1 MTFKNKL
8 NEYLNNINC
17 SSKELSIKSNVS
29 ESVISRYRNGDRTPK
44 IDSKQL
50 KDIAAAIECII
61 KEKNIEEYLNT
72 NIYAELANTIKE
84 IDTFN
89 YDNFSNNLNE
99 LITTLKIN
107 INEMSKYIK
116 FDSSHISR
124 IKNGKTRPSD
134 PILFAN
140 RICDYITSKY
150 NSLEYY
156 KTLSLLLDKD
166 VNENNF
172 YDLIYNY
179 LTDDTNNNN
188 NKNYIGDFLNNLNNF
203 NLNDYIKAI
212 KFDELK
218 VPNIPFYKAK
228 TKNYYGLEEM
238 KNAEIDFF
246 KATVLTK
253 NNEDIF
259 MCSDM
264 PMEDMA
270 KDIEFG
276 KKWLFGVAMCL
287 KKGLHLNIIHN
298 LDRPFNEMMLG
309 LESWIPIYMTGQIS
323 PYYLKE
329 TKNSIY
335 GHLNYTS
342 GKYILYGECIKD
354 NHDKGKYYLTSDSK
368 EVKYY
373 KEKASYILK
382 KANSLMDI
390 YTEKD
395 KNSFKTF
402 LLNDTSIKTNRK
414 RILSSLPLF
423 TMNDELLNKIL
434 IRNNLSNEEIINIK
448 NYKKDEEN
456 NIKEILKNNIIT
468 DTIYD
473 YSDSFNNNLSLSLE
487 NIFLN
492 KKITYTYEE
501 YIEHLNNT
509 KNYKNKNYHLI
520 INKEETFSNISI
532 TILENNYVIIS
543 KISNPVIHFV
553 IRHPKLVSAISNFK
567 PLIKEN

>member
-1 MTFKNKL
+1 MTFKNRL

-72 NIYAELANTIKE
+72 NILFELSNAIKE
-84 IDTFN
+84 MDTFN
-89 YDNFSNNLNE
+89 YDSFSNNLNE

-107 INEMSKYIK
+107 INEMSKYIM

-134 PILFAN
+134 PIIFAN
-140 RICDYITSKY
+140 RICNYITSKY

-166 VNENNF
+166 VNENNI
-172 YDLIYNY
+172 YDLICNY
-179 LTDDTNNNN
+179 LTNDTNN

-203 NLNDYIKAI
+203 NLNDYIKDI

-276 KKWLFGVAMCL
+276 KKWMFGVAMCL

-354 NHDKGKYYLTSDSK
+354 NHDKGKYYLTSDNK

-434 IRNNLSNEEIINIK
+434 IRNNLSNEEIVNIK

-473 YSDSFNNNLSLSLE
+473 YSDSFNDNLSLSLE

-492 KKITYTYEE
+492 RKITYTYKE

-520 INKEETFSNISI
+520 TTKEETFSNISI
-532 TILENNYVIIS
+532 TILENDYVIIS

-553 IRHPKLVSAISNFK
+553 IKHPKLVSAISNFK
-567 PLIKEN
+567 PLIKEK

>member
-1 MTFKNKL
+1 MTFKNRL

-50 KDIAAAIECII
+50 KDISAAIERII

-72 NIYAELANTIKE
+72 DIYFELSNTIKE

-124 IKNGKTRPSD
+124 IKNGKTKPSD
-134 PILFAN
+134 PIIFAN

-179 LTDDTNNNN
+179 LTNDTNSN

-246 KATVLTK
+246 KATVLAK

-276 KKWLFGVAMCL
+276 KKWMFGVAMCL

-354 NHDKGKYYLTSDSK
+354 HHDKGKYYLTSDNK

-414 RILSSLPLF
+414 RILNSLPLF

-434 IRNNLSNEEIINIK
+434 IRNNLSNEEIVNIK

-473 YSDSFNNNLSLSLE
+473 YSDSFNDNLSLSLE

-492 KKITYTYEE
+492 RKITYTYKE

-520 INKEETFSNISI
+520 TTKEETFSNISI
-532 TILENNYVIIS
+532 TILENDYVIIS

-553 IRHPKLVSAISNFK
+553 IKHPKLVSAISNFK

>member
-1 MTFKNKL
+1 MTFKNRL

-72 NIYAELANTIKE
+72 NILFELSNAIKE
-84 IDTFN
+84 MDTFN
-89 YDNFSNNLNE
+89 YDSFSNNLNE

-107 INEMSKYIK
+107 INEMSKYIM

-140 RICDYITSKY
+140 RICNYITSKY

-166 VNENNF
+166 VNENNI
-172 YDLIYNY
+172 YDLICNY
-179 LTDDTNNNN
+179 LTNDTNN

-203 NLNDYIKAI
+203 NLNDYIKDI

-276 KKWLFGVAMCL
+276 KKWMFGVAMCL

-354 NHDKGKYYLTSDSK
+354 NHDKGKYYLTSDNK

-434 IRNNLSNEEIINIK
+434 IRNSLSNEEIVNIK
-448 NYKKDEEN
+448 K
-456 NIKEILKNNIIT
+456 
-468 DTIYD
+468 
-473 YSDSFNNNLSLSLE
+473 
-487 NIFLN
+487 
-492 KKITYTYEE
+492 
-501 YIEHLNNT
+501 
-509 KNYKNKNYHLI
+509 
-520 INKEETFSNISI
+520 
-532 TILENNYVIIS
+532 
-543 KISNPVIHFV
+543 
-553 IRHPKLVSAISNFK
+553 
-567 PLIKEN
+567 

>member
-8 NEYLNNINC
+8 NEYLNKINC

-72 NIYAELANTIKE
+72 NILFELSNAIKE
-84 IDTFN
+84 MDTFN
-89 YDNFSNNLNE
+89 YDSFSNNLNE

-107 INEMSKYIK
+107 INEMSKYIM

-124 IKNGKTRPSD
+124 IKNGKTRSSD
-134 PILFAN
+134 PIIFAN
-140 RICDYITSKY
+140 RICNYITSKY

-166 VNENNF
+166 VNENNI
-172 YDLIYNY
+172 YDLICNY
-179 LTDDTNNNN
+179 LTNDTNN

-203 NLNDYIKAI
+203 NLNDYIKDI

-276 KKWLFGVAMCL
+276 KKWMFGVAMCL

-354 NHDKGKYYLTSDSK
+354 NHDKGKYYLTSDNK

-434 IRNNLSNEEIINIK
+434 IRNNLSNEEIVNIK

-473 YSDSFNNNLSLSLE
+473 YSDSFNDNLSLSLE

-492 KKITYTYEE
+492 RKITYTYKE

-520 INKEETFSNISI
+520 TTKEETFSNISI
-532 TILENNYVIIS
+532 TILENDYVIIS

-553 IRHPKLVSAISNFK
+553 IKHPKLVSAISNFK
-567 PLIKEN
+567 PLIKEK

>member
-1 MTFKNKL
+1 MTFKNRL

-72 NIYAELANTIKE
+72 NILFELSNAIKE
-84 IDTFN
+84 MDTFN
-89 YDNFSNNLNE
+89 YDSFSNNLNE

-107 INEMSKYIK
+107 INEMSKYIM

-134 PILFAN
+134 PIIFAN
-140 RICDYITSKY
+140 RICNYITSKY

-166 VNENNF
+166 VNENNI

-179 LTDDTNNNN
+179 LTNDTNN

-203 NLNDYIKAI
+203 NLNDYIKDI

-276 KKWLFGVAMCL
+276 KKWMFGVAMCL

-354 NHDKGKYYLTSDSK
+354 NHDKGKYYLTSDNK

-434 IRNNLSNEEIINIK
+434 IRNNLSNEEIVNIK

-456 NIKEILKNNIIT
+456 NIKEILKNNIMT

-473 YSDSFNNNLSLSLE
+473 YSDSFNDNLSLSLE

-492 KKITYTYEE
+492 RKITYTYKE

-520 INKEETFSNISI
+520 TTKEETFSNISI
-532 TILENNYVIIS
+532 TILENDYVIIS
-543 KISNPVIHFV
+543 KIYNPVIHFV
-553 IRHPKLVSAISNFK
+553 IKHPKLVSAISNFK
-567 PLIKEN
+567 PLIKEK

>member
-1 MTFKNKL
+1 MTFKNRL

-72 NIYAELANTIKE
+72 NILFELSNAIKE
-84 IDTFN
+84 MDTFN
-89 YDNFSNNLNE
+89 YDSFSNNLNE

-107 INEMSKYIK
+107 INEMSKYIM

-134 PILFAN
+134 PIIFAN
-140 RICDYITSKY
+140 RICNYITSKY

-166 VNENNF
+166 VNENNI

-179 LTDDTNNNN
+179 LTNDTNN

-203 NLNDYIKAI
+203 NLNDYIKDI

-276 KKWLFGVAMCL
+276 KKWMFGVAMCL

-354 NHDKGKYYLTSDSK
+354 NHDKGKYYLTSDNK

-434 IRNNLSNEEIINIK
+434 IRNNLSNEEIVNIK

-456 NIKEILKNNIIT
+456 NIKEILKNNIIP

-473 YSDSFNNNLSLSLE
+473 YSDSFNDNLSLSLE

-492 KKITYTYEE
+492 RKITYTYKE

-520 INKEETFSNISI
+520 TTKEETFSNISI
-532 TILENNYVIIS
+532 TILENDYVIIS

-553 IRHPKLVSAISNFK
+553 IKHPKLVSAISNFK
-567 PLIKEN
+567 PLIKEK

>member
-1 MTFKNKL
+1 MTFKNRL

-72 NIYAELANTIKE
+72 NILFELSNAIKE
-84 IDTFN
+84 MDTFN
-89 YDNFSNNLNE
+89 YDSFSNNLNE

-107 INEMSKYIK
+107 INEMSKYIM
-116 FDSSHISR
+116 FASSHISR

-140 RICDYITSKY
+140 RICNYITSKY

-166 VNENNF
+166 VNENNI
-172 YDLIYNY
+172 YDLICNY
-179 LTDDTNNNN
+179 LTNDTNN

-203 NLNDYIKAI
+203 NLNDYIKDI

-276 KKWLFGVAMCL
+276 KKWMFGVAMCL

-354 NHDKGKYYLTSDSK
+354 NHDKGKYYLTSDNK

-434 IRNNLSNEEIINIK
+434 IRNNLSNEEIVNIK

-473 YSDSFNNNLSLSLE
+473 YSDSFNDNLSLFLE

-492 KKITYTYEE
+492 RKITYTYKE

-520 INKEETFSNISI
+520 TTKEETFSNISI
-532 TILENNYVIIS
+532 TILENDYVIIS

-553 IRHPKLVSAISNFK
+553 IKHPKLVSAISKFK
-567 PLIKEN
+567 PLIKEK

>member
-1 MTFKNKL
+1 MTFKNRL

-50 KDIAAAIECII
+50 NDISAAIECII

-72 NIYAELANTIKE
+72 NILFELSNAIKE
-84 IDTFN
+84 MDTFN
-89 YDNFSNNLNE
+89 YDSFSNNLNE

-107 INEMSKYIK
+107 INEMSKYIM

-124 IKNGKTRPSD
+124 IKNVKTRPSD

-140 RICDYITSKY
+140 RICNYITSKY

-166 VNENNF
+166 VNENNI
-172 YDLIYNY
+172 YDLICNY
-179 LTDDTNNNN
+179 LTNDTNN

-203 NLNDYIKAI
+203 NLNDYIKDI

-276 KKWLFGVAMCL
+276 KKWMFGVAMCL

-342 GKYILYGECIKD
+342 DKYILYGECIKD
-354 NHDKGKYYLTSDSK
+354 NHDKRKYYLTNDNK

-434 IRNNLSNEEIINIK
+434 IRNNLSNEEIVNIK

-473 YSDSFNNNLSLSLE
+473 YSDSFNDNLSLSLE

-492 KKITYTYEE
+492 RKITYTYKE

-520 INKEETFSNISI
+520 TTKEETFSNISI
-532 TILENNYVIIS
+532 TILENDYVIIS

-553 IRHPKLVSAISNFK
+553 IKHPKLVSAISNFK
-567 PLIKEN
+567 PLIKEK

>member
-8 NEYLNNINC
+8 NEYLNKINC

-72 NIYAELANTIKE
+72 NILFELSNTIKE

-124 IKNGKTRPSD
+124 IKNGKTKPSD
-134 PILFAN
+134 PIIFAN

-179 LTDDTNNNN
+179 LTNDTNNN

-276 KKWLFGVAMCL
+276 KKWMFGVAMCL

-354 NHDKGKYYLTSDSK
+354 HHDKGKYYLTSDNK

-434 IRNNLSNEEIINIK
+434 IRNNLSNEEIVNIK

-473 YSDSFNNNLSLSLE
+473 YSDSFNDNLSLSLE

-492 KKITYTYEE
+492 KKITYTYKE

-520 INKEETFSNISI
+520 TTKEETFSNISI
-532 TILENNYVIIS
+532 TILENDYVIIS

-553 IRHPKLVSAISNFK
+553 IKHPKLVSAISNFK

>member
-8 NEYLNNINC
+8 NEYLNKINC

-72 NIYAELANTIKE
+72 NILFELSNAIKE
-84 IDTFN
+84 MDTFN
-89 YDNFSNNLNE
+89 YDSFSNNLNE

-107 INEMSKYIK
+107 INEMSKYIM

-134 PILFAN
+134 PIIFAN
-140 RICDYITSKY
+140 RICNYITSKY

-166 VNENNF
+166 VNENNI

-179 LTDDTNNNN
+179 LTNDTNN

-203 NLNDYIKAI
+203 NLNDYIKDI

-276 KKWLFGVAMCL
+276 KKWMFGVAMCL

-354 NHDKGKYYLTSDSK
+354 NHDKGKYYLTSDNK

-434 IRNNLSNEEIINIK
+434 IRNNLSNEEIVNIK

-473 YSDSFNNNLSLSLE
+473 YSDSFNDNLSLSLE

-492 KKITYTYEE
+492 RKITYTYKE

-520 INKEETFSNISI
+520 TTKEETFSNISI
-532 TILENNYVIIS
+532 TILENDYVIIS

-553 IRHPKLVSAISNFK
+553 IKHPKLVSAISNFK
-567 PLIKEN
+567 PLIKEK

>member
-1 MTFKNKL
+1 MTFKNRL

-72 NIYAELANTIKE
+72 NILFELSNAIKE
-84 IDTFN
+84 MDTFN
-89 YDNFSNNLNE
+89 YDSFSNNLNE

-107 INEMSKYIK
+107 INEMSKYIM

-134 PILFAN
+134 PIIFAN
-140 RICDYITSKY
+140 RICNYITSKY

-166 VNENNF
+166 VNENNI

-179 LTDDTNNNN
+179 LTNDTNN

-203 NLNDYIKAI
+203 NLNDYIKDI

-276 KKWLFGVAMCL
+276 KKWMFGVAMCL

-354 NHDKGKYYLTSDSK
+354 NHDKGKYYLTSDNK

-434 IRNNLSNEEIINIK
+434 IRNNLSNEEIVNIK

-473 YSDSFNNNLSLSLE
+473 YSDSFNDNLSLSLE

-492 KKITYTYEE
+492 RKITYTYKE

-520 INKEETFSNISI
+520 TTKEETFSNISI
-532 TILENNYVIIS
+532 TILENDYVIIS

-553 IRHPKLVSAISNFK
+553 IKHPKLVSAISNFK
-567 PLIKEN
+567 PLIKEK

>member
-1 MTFKNKL
+1 MTFKNRL

-72 NIYAELANTIKE
+72 NILFELSNAIKE
-84 IDTFN
+84 MDTFN
-89 YDNFSNNLNE
+89 YDSFSNNLNE

-107 INEMSKYIK
+107 INEMSKYIM

-134 PILFAN
+134 PIIFAN
-140 RICDYITSKY
+140 RICNYITSKY

-166 VNENNF
+166 VNENNI

-179 LTDDTNNNN
+179 LTNDTNN

-203 NLNDYIKAI
+203 NLNDYIKDI

-276 KKWLFGVAMCL
+276 KKWMFGVAMCL

-354 NHDKGKYYLTSDSK
+354 NHDKGKYYLTSDNK

-434 IRNNLSNEEIINIK
+434 IRNNLSNEEIVNIK

-473 YSDSFNNNLSLSLE
+473 YSDSFNDNLSLSLE

-492 KKITYTYEE
+492 RKITYTYKE

-509 KNYKNKNYHLI
+509 KNYKNKNYHVI
-520 INKEETFSNISI
+520 TTKEETFSNISI
-532 TILENNYVIIS
+532 TILENDYVIIS

-553 IRHPKLVSAISNFK
+553 IKHPKLVSAISNFK
-567 PLIKEN
+567 PLIKEK

>member
-8 NEYLNNINC
+8 NEYLNKINC

-72 NIYAELANTIKE
+72 NILFELSNTIKE

-124 IKNGKTRPSD
+124 IKNGKTKPSD
-134 PILFAN
+134 PIIFAN

-179 LTDDTNNNN
+179 LTNDTNNN

-203 NLNDYIKAI
+203 NLNDYIKTI

-276 KKWLFGVAMCL
+276 KKWMFGVAMCL

-354 NHDKGKYYLTSDSK
+354 HHDKGKYYLTSDNK

-434 IRNNLSNEEIINIK
+434 IRNNLSNEEIVNIK

-473 YSDSFNNNLSLSLE
+473 YSDSFDDNLSLSLE

-492 KKITYTYEE
+492 KKITYTYKE

-520 INKEETFSNISI
+520 TTKEETFSNISI
-532 TILENNYVIIS
+532 TILENDYVIIS

-553 IRHPKLVSAISNFK
+553 IKHPKLVSAISNFK

>member
-1 MTFKNKL
+1 MTFKNRL

-72 NIYAELANTIKE
+72 NILFELSNAIKE
-84 IDTFN
+84 MDTFN
-89 YDNFSNNLNE
+89 YDSFSNNLNE

-107 INEMSKYIK
+107 INEMSKYIM

-140 RICDYITSKY
+140 RICNYITSKY

-166 VNENNF
+166 VNENNI
-172 YDLIYNY
+172 YDLICNY
-179 LTDDTNNNN
+179 LTNDTNN

-203 NLNDYIKAI
+203 NLNDYIKDI

-228 TKNYYGLEEM
+228 NKNYYGLEEM

-276 KKWLFGVAMCL
+276 KKWMFGVAMCL

-354 NHDKGKYYLTSDSK
+354 NHDKGKYYLTSDNK

-434 IRNNLSNEEIINIK
+434 IRNNLSNEEIVNIK

-473 YSDSFNNNLSLSLE
+473 YSDSFNDNLSLSLE

-492 KKITYTYEE
+492 RKITYTYKE

-520 INKEETFSNISI
+520 TTKEETFSNISI
-532 TILENNYVIIS
+532 TILENDYVIIS

-553 IRHPKLVSAISNFK
+553 IKHPKLVSAISNFK
-567 PLIKEN
+567 PLIKEK

>member
-1 MTFKNKL
+1 MTFKNRL

-72 NIYAELANTIKE
+72 NILFELSNAIKE
-84 IDTFN
+84 MDTFN
-89 YDNFSNNLNE
+89 YDSFSNNLNE

-107 INEMSKYIK
+107 IKEMSKYIM

-134 PILFAN
+134 PIIFAN
-140 RICDYITSKY
+140 RICNYITSKY

-166 VNENNF
+166 VNENNI
-172 YDLIYNY
+172 YDLICNY
-179 LTDDTNNNN
+179 LTNDTNN

-203 NLNDYIKAI
+203 NLNDYIKDI

-276 KKWLFGVAMCL
+276 KKWMFGVAMCL

-354 NHDKGKYYLTSDSK
+354 NHDKGKYYLTSDNK

-434 IRNNLSNEEIINIK
+434 IRNNLSNEEIVNIK

-473 YSDSFNNNLSLSLE
+473 YSDSFNDNLSLSLE

-492 KKITYTYEE
+492 RKITYTYKE

-520 INKEETFSNISI
+520 TTKEETFSNISI
-532 TILENNYVIIS
+532 TILENDYVIIS

-553 IRHPKLVSAISNFK
+553 IKHPKLVSAISNFK
-567 PLIKEN
+567 PLIKEK

>member
-1 MTFKNKL
+1 MTFKNRL

-17 SSKELSIKSNVS
+17 SSKEISIKSNVS

-72 NIYAELANTIKE
+72 NILFELSNAIKE
-84 IDTFN
+84 MDTFN
-89 YDNFSNNLNE
+89 YDSFSNNLNE

-107 INEMSKYIK
+107 INEMSKYIM

-124 IKNGKTRPSD
+124 IKNGKTRSSD
-134 PILFAN
+134 PIIFAN
-140 RICDYITSKY
+140 RICNYITSKY

-166 VNENNF
+166 VNENNI
-172 YDLIYNY
+172 YDLICNY
-179 LTDDTNNNN
+179 LTNDTNN

-203 NLNDYIKAI
+203 NLNDYIKDI

-276 KKWLFGVAMCL
+276 KKWMFGVAMCL

-354 NHDKGKYYLTSDSK
+354 NHDKGKYYLTSDNK

-434 IRNNLSNEEIINIK
+434 IRNNLSNEEIVNIK

-473 YSDSFNNNLSLSLE
+473 YSDSFNDNLSLSLE

-492 KKITYTYEE
+492 RKITYTYKE

-520 INKEETFSNISI
+520 TTKEETFSNISI
-532 TILENNYVIIS
+532 TILENDYVIIS

-553 IRHPKLVSAISNFK
+553 IKHPKLVSAISNFK
-567 PLIKEN
+567 PLIKEK

>member
-1 MTFKNKL
+1 MTFKNRL

-72 NIYAELANTIKE
+72 NILFELSNAIKE
-84 IDTFN
+84 MDTFN
-89 YDNFSNNLNE
+89 YDSFSNNLNE

-107 INEMSKYIK
+107 INEMSKYIM

-134 PILFAN
+134 PIIFAN
-140 RICDYITSKY
+140 RICNYITSKY

-166 VNENNF
+166 VNENNI

-179 LTDDTNNNN
+179 LTNDTNN

-203 NLNDYIKAI
+203 NLNDYIKDI

-276 KKWLFGVAMCL
+276 KKWMFGVAMCL

-354 NHDKGKYYLTSDSK
+354 NHDKGKYYLTSDNK

-434 IRNNLSNEEIINIK
+434 IRNNLSNEEIVNIK

-456 NIKEILKNNIIT
+456 NIKEILKNNIMT

-473 YSDSFNNNLSLSLE
+473 YSDSFNDNLSLSLE

-492 KKITYTYEE
+492 RKITYTYKE

-520 INKEETFSNISI
+520 TTKEETFSNISI
-532 TILENNYVIIS
+532 TILENDYVIIS

-553 IRHPKLVSAISNFK
+553 IKHPKLVSAISNFK
-567 PLIKEN
+567 PLIKEK

>member
-1 MTFKNKL
+1 MTFKNRL

-72 NIYAELANTIKE
+72 NILFELSNAIKE
-84 IDTFN
+84 MDTFN
-89 YDNFSNNLNE
+89 YDSFSNNLNE

-107 INEMSKYIK
+107 INEMSKYIM

-134 PILFAN
+134 PIIFAN
-140 RICDYITSKY
+140 RICNYITSKY

-166 VNENNF
+166 VNENNI
-172 YDLIYNY
+172 YDLICNY
-179 LTDDTNNNN
+179 LTNDTNN

-203 NLNDYIKAI
+203 NLNDYIKDI

-276 KKWLFGVAMCL
+276 KKWMFGVAMCL

-354 NHDKGKYYLTSDSK
+354 NHDKGKYYLTSDNK

-373 KEKASYILK
+373 KETASYILK

-434 IRNNLSNEEIINIK
+434 IRNNLSNEEIVNIK

-473 YSDSFNNNLSLSLE
+473 YSDSFNDNLSLSLE

-492 KKITYTYEE
+492 RKITYTYKE

-520 INKEETFSNISI
+520 TTKEETFSNISI
-532 TILENNYVIIS
+532 TILENDYVIIS

-553 IRHPKLVSAISNFK
+553 IKHPKLVSAISNFK
-567 PLIKEN
+567 PLIKEK

>member
-1 MTFKNKL
+1 MTFKNRL

-72 NIYAELANTIKE
+72 NILFELSNAIKE
-84 IDTFN
+84 MDTFN
-89 YDNFSNNLNE
+89 YDSFSNNLNE

-107 INEMSKYIK
+107 INEMSKYIM

-134 PILFAN
+134 PIIFAN
-140 RICDYITSKY
+140 RICNYITSKY

-166 VNENNF
+166 VNENNI
-172 YDLIYNY
+172 YDLICNY
-179 LTDDTNNNN
+179 LTNDTNN

-203 NLNDYIKAI
+203 NLNDYIKDI

-276 KKWLFGVAMCL
+276 KKWMFGVAMCL

-298 LDRPFNEMMLG
+298 LDRQFNEMMLG

-354 NHDKGKYYLTSDSK
+354 NHDKGKYYLTSDNK

-434 IRNNLSNEEIINIK
+434 IRNNLSNEEIVNIK

-473 YSDSFNNNLSLSLE
+473 YSDSFNDNLSLSLE

-492 KKITYTYEE
+492 RKITYTYKE

-520 INKEETFSNISI
+520 TTKEETFSNISI
-532 TILENNYVIIS
+532 TILENDYVIIS

-553 IRHPKLVSAISNFK
+553 IKHPKLVSAISNFK
-567 PLIKEN
+567 PLIKEK

>member
-1 MTFKNKL
+1 MTFKNRL

-72 NIYAELANTIKE
+72 NILFELSNAIKE
-84 IDTFN
+84 MDTFN
-89 YDNFSNNLNE
+89 YDSFSNNLNE

-107 INEMSKYIK
+107 INEMSKYIM

-134 PILFAN
+134 PIIFAN
-140 RICDYITSKY
+140 IICNYITSKY

-166 VNENNF
+166 VNENNI

-179 LTDDTNNNN
+179 LTNDTNN

-203 NLNDYIKAI
+203 NLNDYIKDI

-276 KKWLFGVAMCL
+276 KKWMFGVAMCL

-354 NHDKGKYYLTSDSK
+354 NHDKGKYYLTSDNK

-434 IRNNLSNEEIINIK
+434 IRNNLSNEEIVNIK

-473 YSDSFNNNLSLSLE
+473 YSDSFNDNLSLSLE

-492 KKITYTYEE
+492 RKITYTYKE

-520 INKEETFSNISI
+520 TTKEETFSNISI
-532 TILENNYVIIS
+532 TILENDYVIIS

-553 IRHPKLVSAISNFK
+553 IKHPKLVSAISNFK
-567 PLIKEN
+567 PLIKEK

>member
-1 MTFKNKL
+1 MTFKNRL

-72 NIYAELANTIKE
+72 NILFELSNAIKE
-84 IDTFN
+84 MDTFN
-89 YDNFSNNLNE
+89 YDSFSNNLNE

-107 INEMSKYIK
+107 INEMSKYIM

-140 RICDYITSKY
+140 RICNYITSKY

-166 VNENNF
+166 VNENNI
-172 YDLIYNY
+172 YDLICNY
-179 LTDDTNNNN
+179 LTNDTNN

-203 NLNDYIKAI
+203 NLNDYIKDI

-276 KKWLFGVAMCL
+276 KKWMFGVAMCL

-354 NHDKGKYYLTSDSK
+354 YHDKGKYYLTSDNK

-434 IRNNLSNEEIINIK
+434 IRNNLSNEEIVNIK

-473 YSDSFNNNLSLSLE
+473 YSDSFNDNLSLSLE

-492 KKITYTYEE
+492 RKITYTYKE

-520 INKEETFSNISI
+520 TTKEETFSNISI
-532 TILENNYVIIS
+532 TILENDYVIIS

-553 IRHPKLVSAISNFK
+553 IKHPKLVSAISNFK
-567 PLIKEN
+567 PLIKEK

>member
-1 MTFKNKL
+1 MTFKNRL

-72 NIYAELANTIKE
+72 NILFELSNAIKE
-84 IDTFN
+84 MDTFN
-89 YDNFSNNLNE
+89 YDSFSNNLNE

-107 INEMSKYIK
+107 INEMSKYIM

-140 RICDYITSKY
+140 RICNYITSKY

-166 VNENNF
+166 VNENNI
-172 YDLIYNY
+172 YDLICNY
-179 LTDDTNNNN
+179 LTNDTNN

-276 KKWLFGVAMCL
+276 KKWMFGVAMCL

-354 NHDKGKYYLTSDSK
+354 NHDKGKYYLTSDNK

-434 IRNNLSNEEIINIK
+434 IRNNLSNEEIVNIK

-473 YSDSFNNNLSLSLE
+473 YSDSFNDNLSLSLE

-492 KKITYTYEE
+492 RKITYTYKE

-520 INKEETFSNISI
+520 TTKEETFSNISI
-532 TILENNYVIIS
+532 TILENDYVIIS

-553 IRHPKLVSAISNFK
+553 IKHPKLVSAISNFK
-567 PLIKEN
+567 PLIKEK

>member
-8 NEYLNNINC
+8 NEYLNKINC

-72 NIYAELANTIKE
+72 NILFELSNAIKE
-84 IDTFN
+84 MDTFN
-89 YDNFSNNLNE
+89 YDSFSNNLNE

-107 INEMSKYIK
+107 INEMSKYIM

-134 PILFAN
+134 PIIFAN
-140 RICDYITSKY
+140 RICNYITSKY

-166 VNENNF
+166 VNENNI
-172 YDLIYNY
+172 YDLICNY
-179 LTDDTNNNN
+179 LTNDTNN

-203 NLNDYIKAI
+203 NLNDYIKDI

-276 KKWLFGVAMCL
+276 KKWMFGVAMCL

-354 NHDKGKYYLTSDSK
+354 NHDKGKYYLTSDNK

-434 IRNNLSNEEIINIK
+434 IRNNLSNEEIVNIK

-473 YSDSFNNNLSLSLE
+473 YSDSFNDNLSLSLE

-492 KKITYTYEE
+492 RKITYTYKE

-520 INKEETFSNISI
+520 TTKEETFSNISI
-532 TILENNYVIIS
+532 TILENDYVIIS

-553 IRHPKLVSAISNFK
+553 IKHPKLVSAISNFK
-567 PLIKEN
+567 PLIKEK

>member
-1 MTFKNKL
+1 MTFKNRL

-72 NIYAELANTIKE
+72 NILFELSNAIKE
-84 IDTFN
+84 MDTFN
-89 YDNFSNNLNE
+89 YDSFSNNLNE

-107 INEMSKYIK
+107 INEMSKYIM

-134 PILFAN
+134 PIIFAN
-140 RICDYITSKY
+140 RICNYITSKY

-166 VNENNF
+166 VNENNI
-172 YDLIYNY
+172 YDLICNY
-179 LTDDTNNNN
+179 LTNDTNN

-203 NLNDYIKAI
+203 NLNDYIKDI

-276 KKWLFGVAMCL
+276 KKWMFGVAMCL

-354 NHDKGKYYLTSDSK
+354 NHDKGKYYLTSDNK

-434 IRNNLSNEEIINIK
+434 IRNNLSNEEIVNIK

-473 YSDSFNNNLSLSLE
+473 YSDSFNDNLSLSLE

-492 KKITYTYEE
+492 RKITYTYKE

-520 INKEETFSNISI
+520 TTKEETFSNISI
-532 TILENNYVIIS
+532 TILENDYVIIS

-553 IRHPKLVSAISNFK
+553 IKHPKIVSAISNFK
-567 PLIKEN
+567 PLIKEK

>member
-1 MTFKNKL
+1 MTFKNRL

-72 NIYAELANTIKE
+72 NILFELSNTIKE
-84 IDTFN
+84 MDTFN
-89 YDNFSNNLNE
+89 YDSFSNNLNE

-107 INEMSKYIK
+107 INEMSKYIM

-134 PILFAN
+134 PIIFAN
-140 RICDYITSKY
+140 RICNYITSKY

-166 VNENNF
+166 VNENNI
-172 YDLIYNY
+172 YDLICNY
-179 LTDDTNNNN
+179 LTNDTNN

-203 NLNDYIKAI
+203 NLNDYIKDI

-276 KKWLFGVAMCL
+276 KKWMFGVAMCL

-354 NHDKGKYYLTSDSK
+354 NHDKGKYYLTSDNK

-434 IRNNLSNEEIINIK
+434 IRNNLSNEEIVNIK

-473 YSDSFNNNLSLSLE
+473 YSDSFNDNLSLSLE

-492 KKITYTYEE
+492 RKITYTYKE

-520 INKEETFSNISI
+520 TTKEETFSNISI
-532 TILENNYVIIS
+532 TILENDYVIIS

-553 IRHPKLVSAISNFK
+553 IKHPKLVSAISNFK
-567 PLIKEN
+567 PLIKEK

>member
-1 MTFKNKL
+1 MTFKNRL

-72 NIYAELANTIKE
+72 NILFELSNAIKE
-84 IDTFN
+84 MDTFN
-89 YDNFSNNLNE
+89 YDSFSNNLNE

-107 INEMSKYIK
+107 INEMSKYIM

-134 PILFAN
+134 PIIFAN
-140 RICDYITSKY
+140 RICNYITSKY

-166 VNENNF
+166 VNENNI

-179 LTDDTNNNN
+179 LTNDTNN

-203 NLNDYIKAI
+203 NLNDYIKDI

-276 KKWLFGVAMCL
+276 KKWMFGVAMCL

-354 NHDKGKYYLTSDSK
+354 NHDKGKYYLTSDNK

-390 YTEKD
+390 YKEKD

-434 IRNNLSNEEIINIK
+434 IRNNLSNEEIVNIK

-473 YSDSFNNNLSLSLE
+473 YSDSFNDNLSLSLE

-492 KKITYTYEE
+492 RKITYTYKE

-520 INKEETFSNISI
+520 TTKEETFSNISI
-532 TILENNYVIIS
+532 TILENDYVIIS
-543 KISNPVIHFV
+543 KISNPFIHFV
-553 IRHPKLVSAISNFK
+553 IKHPKLVSAISNFK
-567 PLIKEN
+567 PLIKEK

>member
-8 NEYLNNINC
+8 NEYLNKINC

-50 KDIAAAIECII
+50 KDIAAAIERII
-61 KEKNIEEYLNT
+61 KEKNIEEYLNAD
-72 NIYAELANTIKE
+72 IYFELSNTIKE

-124 IKNGKTRPSD
+124 IKNGKTKPSD
-134 PILFAN
+134 PIIFAN

-179 LTDDTNNNN
+179 LTNDTNNN

-203 NLNDYIKAI
+203 NLNDYIKTI

-276 KKWLFGVAMCL
+276 KKWMFGVAMCL

-354 NHDKGKYYLTSDSK
+354 HHDKGKYYLTSDNK

-434 IRNNLSNEEIINIK
+434 IRNNLSNEEIVNIK

-473 YSDSFNNNLSLSLE
+473 YSDSFDDNLSLSLE

-492 KKITYTYEE
+492 KKITYTYKE

-520 INKEETFSNISI
+520 TTKEETFSNISI
-532 TILENNYVIIS
+532 TILENDYVIIS

-553 IRHPKLVSAISNFK
+553 IKHPKLVSAISNFK

>member
-1 MTFKNKL
+1 MTFKNRL

-72 NIYAELANTIKE
+72 NILFELSNAIKE
-84 IDTFN
+84 MDTFN
-89 YDNFSNNLNE
+89 YDSFSNNLNE

-107 INEMSKYIK
+107 INEMSKYIM

-140 RICDYITSKY
+140 RICNYITSKY

-166 VNENNF
+166 VNENNI
-172 YDLIYNY
+172 YDLIFNY
-179 LTDDTNNNN
+179 LTNDTNN

-203 NLNDYIKAI
+203 NLNDYIKDI

-276 KKWLFGVAMCL
+276 KKWMFGVAMCL

-354 NHDKGKYYLTSDSK
+354 YHDKGKYYLTSDNK

-434 IRNNLSNEEIINIK
+434 IRNNLSNEEIVNIK

-473 YSDSFNNNLSLSLE
+473 YSDSFNDNLSLSLE

-492 KKITYTYEE
+492 RKITYTYKE

-520 INKEETFSNISI
+520 TTKEETFSNISI
-532 TILENNYVIIS
+532 TILENDYVIIS

-553 IRHPKLVSAISNFK
+553 IKHPKLVSAISNFK
-567 PLIKEN
+567 PLIKEK

>member
-8 NEYLNNINC
+8 NEYLNKINC

-50 KDIAAAIECII
+50 KDISAAIECII

-72 NIYAELANTIKE
+72 NILFELSNTIKE
-84 IDTFN
+84 MDTFN
-89 YDNFSNNLNE
+89 YDSFSNNLNE

-124 IKNGKTRPSD
+124 IKNGKTKPSD
-134 PILFAN
+134 PIIFAN

-179 LTDDTNNNN
+179 LTNDTNNN

-276 KKWLFGVAMCL
+276 KKWMFGVAMCL

-354 NHDKGKYYLTSDSK
+354 HHDKGKYYLTSDNK

-434 IRNNLSNEEIINIK
+434 IRNNLSNEEIVNIK

-473 YSDSFNNNLSLSLE
+473 YSDSFDDNLSLSLE

-492 KKITYTYEE
+492 KKITYTYKE

-520 INKEETFSNISI
+520 TTKEETFSNISI
-532 TILENNYVIIS
+532 TILENDYVIIS

-553 IRHPKLVSAISNFK
+553 IKHPKLVSAISNFK

>member
-8 NEYLNNINC
+8 NEYLNKINC

-50 KDIAAAIECII
+50 KDISAAIECII

-72 NIYAELANTIKE
+72 NILFELSNAIKE
-84 IDTFN
+84 MDTFN
-89 YDNFSNNLNE
+89 YDSFSNNLNE

-107 INEMSKYIK
+107 INEMSKYIM

-140 RICDYITSKY
+140 RICNYITSKY

-166 VNENNF
+166 VNENNI
-172 YDLIYNY
+172 YDLICNY
-179 LTDDTNNNN
+179 LTNDTNN

-203 NLNDYIKAI
+203 NLNDYIKDI

-276 KKWLFGVAMCL
+276 KKWMFGVAMCL

-354 NHDKGKYYLTSDSK
+354 NHDKGKYYLTSDNK

-434 IRNNLSNEEIINIK
+434 IRNNLSNEEIVNIK

-473 YSDSFNNNLSLSLE
+473 YSDSFNDNLSLSLE

-492 KKITYTYEE
+492 RKITYTYKE

-520 INKEETFSNISI
+520 TTKEETFSNISI
-532 TILENNYVIIS
+532 TILENDYVIIS

-553 IRHPKLVSAISNFK
+553 IKHPKLVSAISNFK
-567 PLIKEN
+567 PLIKEK

>member
-1 MTFKNKL
+1 MTFKNRL

-72 NIYAELANTIKE
+72 NILFELSNAIKE
-84 IDTFN
+84 MDTFN
-89 YDNFSNNLNE
+89 YDSFSNNLNE

-107 INEMSKYIK
+107 INEMSKYIM

-140 RICDYITSKY
+140 RICNYITSKY

-166 VNENNF
+166 VNENNI
-172 YDLIYNY
+172 YDLICNY
-179 LTDDTNNNN
+179 LTNDTNN

-203 NLNDYIKAI
+203 NLNDYIKDI

-276 KKWLFGVAMCL
+276 KKWMFGVAMCL

-354 NHDKGKYYLTSDSK
+354 NHDKGKYYLTSDNK

-434 IRNNLSNEEIINIK
+434 IRNNLSNEEIVNIK

-456 NIKEILKNNIIT
+456 IIKEILKNNIIT

-473 YSDSFNNNLSLSLE
+473 YSDSFNDNLSLSLE

-492 KKITYTYEE
+492 RKITYTYKE

-520 INKEETFSNISI
+520 TTKEETFSNISI
-532 TILENNYVIIS
+532 TILENDYVIIS

-553 IRHPKLVSAISNFK
+553 IKHPKLVSAISNFK
-567 PLIKEN
+567 PLIKEK

>member
-1 MTFKNKL
+1 MTFKNRL

-72 NIYAELANTIKE
+72 NILFELSNAIKE
-84 IDTFN
+84 MDTFN
-89 YDNFSNNLNE
+89 YDSFSNNLNE

-107 INEMSKYIK
+107 INEMSKYIM

-140 RICDYITSKY
+140 RICNYITSKY

-166 VNENNF
+166 VNENNI
-172 YDLIYNY
+172 YDLICNY
-179 LTDDTNNNN
+179 LTNDTNN

-203 NLNDYIKAI
+203 NLNDYIKDI

-276 KKWLFGVAMCL
+276 KKWMFGVAMCL

-354 NHDKGKYYLTSDSK
+354 NHDKGKYYLTSDNK

-434 IRNNLSNEEIINIK
+434 IRNNLSNEEIVNIK

-473 YSDSFNNNLSLSLE
+473 YSDSFNDNLSLSLE

-492 KKITYTYEE
+492 RKITYTYKE

-520 INKEETFSNISI
+520 TTKEETFSNISI
-532 TILENNYVIIS
+532 TILENDYVIIS

-553 IRHPKLVSAISNFK
+553 IKHPKLVSAISNFK
-567 PLIKEN
+567 PLIKEK

>member
-1 MTFKNKL
+1 MTFKNRL

-72 NIYAELANTIKE
+72 NILFELSNAIKE
-84 IDTFN
+84 MDTFN
-89 YDNFSNNLNE
+89 YDSFSNNLNE

-107 INEMSKYIK
+107 INEMSKYIM

-166 VNENNF
+166 VNENNI
-172 YDLIYNY
+172 YDLICNY
-179 LTDDTNNNN
+179 LTNDTNN

-203 NLNDYIKAI
+203 NLNDYIKDI

-276 KKWLFGVAMCL
+276 KKWMFGVAMCL

-354 NHDKGKYYLTSDSK
+354 NHDKGKYYLTSDNK

-434 IRNNLSNEEIINIK
+434 IRNNLSNEEIVNIK

-473 YSDSFNNNLSLSLE
+473 YSDSFNDNLSLSLE

-492 KKITYTYEE
+492 RKITYTYKE

-520 INKEETFSNISI
+520 TTKEETFSNISI
-532 TILENNYVIIS
+532 TILENDYVIIS

-553 IRHPKLVSAISNFK
+553 IKHPKLVSAISNFK
-567 PLIKEN
+567 PLIKEK

>member
-1 MTFKNKL
+1 MTFKNRL

-72 NIYAELANTIKE
+72 NILFELSNAIKE
-84 IDTFN
+84 MDTFN
-89 YDNFSNNLNE
+89 YDSFSNNLNE

-107 INEMSKYIK
+107 INEMSKYIM

-140 RICDYITSKY
+140 RICNYITSKY

-166 VNENNF
+166 VNENNI
-172 YDLIYNY
+172 YDLICNY
-179 LTDDTNNNN
+179 LTNDTNN

-203 NLNDYIKAI
+203 NLNDYIKDI

-228 TKNYYGLEEM
+228 TKNYYGLKEM

-276 KKWLFGVAMCL
+276 KKWMFGVAMCL

-354 NHDKGKYYLTSDSK
+354 NHDKGKYYLTSDNK

-434 IRNNLSNEEIINIK
+434 IRNNLSNEEIVNIK

-456 NIKEILKNNIIT
+456 NIKEILKNNIMT

-473 YSDSFNNNLSLSLE
+473 YSDSFNDNLSLSLE

-492 KKITYTYEE
+492 RKITYTYKE

-520 INKEETFSNISI
+520 TTKEETFSNISI
-532 TILENNYVIIS
+532 TILENDYVIIS

-553 IRHPKLVSAISNFK
+553 IKHPKLVSAISNFK
-567 PLIKEN
+567 PLIKEK

>member
-8 NEYLNNINC
+8 NEYLNKINC

-50 KDIAAAIECII
+50 KDIAAAIERII

-72 NIYAELANTIKE
+72 DIYFELSNTIKE

-124 IKNGKTRPSD
+124 IKNGKTKPSD
-134 PILFAN
+134 PIIFAN

-179 LTDDTNNNN
+179 LTNDTNNN

-276 KKWLFGVAMCL
+276 KKWMFGVAMCL

-354 NHDKGKYYLTSDSK
+354 HHDKGKYYLTSDNK

-434 IRNNLSNEEIINIK
+434 IRNNLSNEEIVNIK

-473 YSDSFNNNLSLSLE
+473 YSNSFDDNLSLSLE

-492 KKITYTYEE
+492 RKITYTYKE

-520 INKEETFSNISI
+520 TTKEETFSNISI
-532 TILENNYVIIS
+532 TILENDYVIIS

-553 IRHPKLVSAISNFK
+553 IKHPKLVSAISNFK